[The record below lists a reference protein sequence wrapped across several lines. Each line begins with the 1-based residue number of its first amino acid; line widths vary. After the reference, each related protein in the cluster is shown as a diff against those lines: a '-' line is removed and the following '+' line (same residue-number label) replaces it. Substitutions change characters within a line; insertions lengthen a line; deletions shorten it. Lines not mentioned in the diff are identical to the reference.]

1 MAIRFLNSQSID
13 GELTVTGNVGIGTT
27 SPGAAL
33 TVGDST
39 STGNHILVEGSS
51 SDNTYTVFEGKRK
64 YPKLILNDTI
74 GSSFSLWNLGNT
86 LRFGTNVGSAA
97 NAAWYTKSG
106 NAADVIF
113 NGNVG
118 IGTTSPEHLLDVQ
131 GTTDPSIRVKSTGTG
146 NSDDSSIRMT
156 IGGTTANNRIR
167 FGDATTSTAGQLMYS
182 HSSNAMRF
190 YTSATEKVRIDSSGN
205 VGIGNASPEN
215 ILHVEK
221 ANPIIF
227 VQDTDTSLSTT
238 EAYIKFSGSQ
248 SSAAGGGFRT
258 DVEKA
263 IGYKEDSLVFE
274 DGGTER
280 MRIDSSGDVGI
291 GTTNPSL
298 SYGGKG
304 LQIQNTDTAGLRL
317 TDTTGADFDIS
328 ARSGDVLLYEGNG
341 KTIRIGVGG
350 SEKMRIQNDG
360 YVGIGTT
367 SPSALLDVEGE
378 SGTISSIDLSNTD
391 VDLRLSSYTD
401 SHAEIRVASD
411 HDLRFKTN
419 GNNER
424 MTIGNDGNVGI
435 GTNNPDKLL
444 VVSGDGAEI
453 VINDT
458 DATDNPRIRLRES
471 GATSGSIY
479 TDASE
484 LIFDSGTSEKMRIDS
499 SGNVGIGTTNPV
511 YLLDVQAT
519 SDPSIRVRSS
529 GTEYSNDALVR
540 IQIGGTTASSYIF
553 FGDSSDTDAGS
564 IRYRH
569 SEDSLQFRVNAAERM
584 RISSTG
590 NVGIGTTSPAS
601 KLQVDGGDIE
611 VDDRDSGLILR
622 SPDGTR
628 YRITVANG
636 GTLTVTAV

>member
-291 GTTNPSL
+291 GTTSPSL